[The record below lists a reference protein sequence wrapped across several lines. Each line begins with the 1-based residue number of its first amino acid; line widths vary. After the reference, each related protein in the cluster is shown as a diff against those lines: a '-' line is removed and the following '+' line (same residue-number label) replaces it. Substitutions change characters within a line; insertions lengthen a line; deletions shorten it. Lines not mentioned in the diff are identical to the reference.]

1 MKTNVPPTK
10 IIDLS
15 SREQL
20 HVGIEEF
27 RGKQFF
33 SIRKYYLDGDSNT
46 YKPSPKGITL
56 PFEIAAKVLSAGRKF
71 REYFEEVG
79 EETPTK
85 KVKDVTITV
94 SKKAKPGAKP
104 VEVPTKRK
112 IKTEIDAEDRPDPE
126 PKRSTGFGGL
136 KAKPVKKNNKRSS

>member
-1 MKTNVPPTK
+1 MKTNVPSTK

-56 PFEIAAKVLSAGRKF
+56 PFEIATKVLSAGRKF
-71 REYFEEVG
+71 REYMEGIE
-79 EETPTK
+79 EETPPK
-85 KVKDVTITV
+85 KVKEATITV

-104 VEVPTKRK
+104 ADASTKRK
-112 IKTEIDAEDRPDPE
+112 IKTEIDDEDRPDPE

-136 KAKPVKKNNKRSS
+136 KAKPVKKNKSR